1 MTDVADAGTT
11 TKIPRPTLD
20 GGGFEHP
27 LFTSEH
33 KALRASLRAF
43 VERELAPVSSQWER
57 DFWPNSVMKRMGD
70 LGFLGLDKPVEYGG
84 QGGDYATS
92 LILFEELSRA
102 LSGGFLMAVS
112 VQTDMAL
119 PPILAFGT
127 EEQKQRYARGAI
139 EGTTIL
145 ALAMTEPDAGSDLA
159 RTTTRAV
166 RDGDDWVIDGV
177 KTYIT
182 NGVRADAI
190 VVMVRTDFDAGHDG
204 FTTFIVPGD
213 TPGLERSKPFEKLG
227 MHATDTATLTFD
239 GVRVPDS
246 AVLGEVGKGF
256 RQIMWELQGERLTAA
271 LMAVAMA
278 ERGFEIT
285 LDYVRTREVFG
296 ARLGAMQAIQHKL
309 AECST
314 KLIVARNTIY
324 SAAWQVQKGGY
335 PVREIS
341 AAKLYSARI
350 AMEVLDECVQL
361 HGGAGFMRE
370 SRVEQLWRDAR
381 LFRIGAGTDEI
392 QLEIIA
398 KSLGTAR

>member
-1 MTDVADAGTT
+1 MSNGAARVATAT
-11 TKIPRPTLD
+11 IPRNDPK
-20 GGGFEHP
+20 GGAFEHP

-33 KALRASLRAF
+33 QALRASLRAF
-43 VERELAPVSSQWER
+43 VESELTPVSSEWETQ
-57 DFWPNSVMKRMGD
+57 FWPSSVMRRMGE

-92 LILFEELSRA
+92 LVLFEELSRA

-127 EEQKQRYARGAI
+127 DEQKQVYATGAI
-139 EGTTIL
+139 AGTTIL
-145 ALAMTEPDAGSDLA
+145 ALAMTEPDAGSDLV

-182 NGVRADAI
+182 NGARADAI
-190 VVMVRTDFDAGHDG
+190 VVLVRTDVDAGHDG

-213 TPGLERSKPFEKLG
+213 SPGLQRGKPFEKLG
-227 MHATDTATLTFD
+227 MHATDTATLTFE
-239 GVRVPDS
+239 GVRVPGD

-278 ERGFEIT
+278 ERGFEMT
-285 LDYVRTREVFG
+285 LDYVRTRQVSG
-296 ARLGAMQAIQHKL
+296 GLLGSKQAVQHML

-324 SAAWQVQKGGY
+324 SAAWQVQQGGY

-341 AAKLYSARI
+341 AAKLYGARI
-350 AMEVLDECVQL
+350 AMEVLDDCVQL
-361 HGGAGFMRE
+361 HGGAGYMRE
-370 SRVEQLWRDAR
+370 SRIEQLWRDAR

-398 KSLGTAR
+398 KTLGTTA